1 MTVNYELQIVNYDE
15 ARQDAGEF
23 VRIINYPA
31 RDLYH
36 RMEEA
41 LAYSEI
47 STCYTYNIYSIDE
60 HRNRILV
67 GQGDYDKDKGSGFYF
82 YKQTKPKEDN

>member
-23 VRIINYPA
+23 VHIINYPP
-31 RDLYH
+31 RYFNRRLK
-36 RMEEA
+36 EA
-41 LAYSEI
+41 QAYSEI
-47 STCYTYNIYSIDE
+47 SACYAYSIYAIDE

-67 GQGDYDKDKGSGFYF
+67 GQGYYDKDKGSVFYF
-82 YKQTKPKEDN
+82 INKPKEDN